1 MSLLDNN
8 KFTHYIKQNYYI
20 IHNMMITYS
29 RLRKLNLSG
38 VNSRSI
44 FSYKDP
50 FLLEKQ
56 LTDDEK
62 SIKELAYHFSKN
74 YLLPNVVSSFRNETF
89 DTNIMKEM
97 GNVGLLGPTISGYG
111 CAGVNYVSYGLIM
124 REIERVDS
132 GYRSCASVQ
141 SSLVMFPIYKFGS
154 QEQKDKYLPE
164 LAKGNLI
171 GCFGLTEPDHGSDPS
186 GMKTRAVF
194 KDGHYILNGSK
205 NWITNSPIADV
216 FIIWAKDDNNDIR
229 GFILEKNMNGL
240 SCPKIEGKF
249 SLRTSNT
256 GMIFMDNVIV
266 PTENL
271 LPYVK
276 GLKGPFSCLN
286 NARYGISWG
295 VLGAAEDCYLR
306 VREYCL
312 DRKQFNRPLAAN
324 QIVQLKLTEMLTEI
338 AIGSQASLRIGRLLD
353 ENILIP
359 ENISFIKRNNCVKAL
374 TVARNA
380 RDMLGGNGISDEYH
394 VIRHMLNL
402 EAVNTYEGTQ
412 DIHALIIGKGI
423 TQIPSFTS

>member
-1 MSLLDNN
+1 MMFRYNNFKKNFSN
-8 KFTHYIKQNYYI
+8 KFI
-20 IHNMMITYS
+20 
-29 RLRKLNLSG
+29 
-38 VNSRSI
+38 SRSI
-44 FSYKDP
+44 FNYKDP

-56 LTDDEK
+56 LTEDEK
-62 SIKELAYHFSKN
+62 SIRDMAHNFSKDN
-74 YLLPNVVSSFRNETF
+74 LFPNVVSSFRNEKF
-89 DTNIMKEM
+89 DKNIMKQM
-97 GNVGLLGPTISGYG
+97 GSIGLLGPTINGYG
-111 CAGVNYVSYGLIM
+111 CAGINYVSYGLIM

-154 QEQKDKYLPE
+154 QEQKDRFLPE

-186 GMKTRAVF
+186 GMKTNAVF
-194 KDGHYILNGSK
+194 KDGNYILNGSK

-216 FIIWAKDDNNDIR
+216 FIIWAKDENKDIR
-229 GFILEKNMNGL
+229 GFILEKEMKGL
-240 SCPKIEGKF
+240 YCPKIDGKF
-249 SLRTSNT
+249 SLRASNT

-266 PTENL
+266 PKENI
-271 LPYVK
+271 LPNVK

-306 VREYCL
+306 AREYTL
-312 DRKQFNRPLAAN
+312 DRKQFNKPLAAN
-324 QIVQLKLTEMLTEI
+324 QIVQLKLTEMLSEI
-338 AIGSQASLRIGRLLD
+338 TLGIQASLRIGRLLD

-359 ENISFIKRNNCVKAL
+359 ENISIIKRNNCLKSL
-374 TVARNA
+374 NIARNA

-394 VIRHMLNL
+394 IIRHMLNL

-412 DIHALIIGKGI
+412 DIHGLIIGRGI
-423 TQIPSFTS
+423 TNLSSF

>member
-1 MSLLDNN
+1 
-8 KFTHYIKQNYYI
+8 
-20 IHNMMITYS
+20 MITSNYFKKGIIP
-29 RLRKLNLSG
+29 R
-38 VNSRSI
+38 VISRSL
-44 FSYKDP
+44 FNHKDP
-50 FLLEKQ
+50 FLLERQ
-56 LTDDEK
+56 LTNDENT
-62 SIKELAYHFSKN
+62 IKDVAHIFSKE
-74 YLLPNVVSSFRNETF
+74 YLLPSVVSSFRNEKF
-89 DTNIMKEM
+89 DKNIMKEM
-97 GNVGLLGPTISGYG
+97 GSVGLLGPTITGYG

-194 KDGHYILNGSK
+194 KDGNYILNGSK

-229 GFILEKNMNGL
+229 GFILEKKMKGL

-266 PTENL
+266 PKENM
-271 LPYVK
+271 LPHVR

-306 VREYCL
+306 AREYVL

-324 QIVQLKLTEMLTEI
+324 QIVQLKLAEMLTEI
-338 AIGSQASLRIGRLLD
+338 TLGTQASLRIGRLLD

-359 ENISFIKRNNCVKAL
+359 ENISIIKRNNCLKAL

-423 TQIPSFTS
+423 TQIPSF

>member
-1 MSLLDNN
+1 MMN
-8 KFTHYIKQNYYI
+8 K
-20 IHNMMITYS
+20 YS
-29 RLRKLNLSG
+29 QLRKIYVRNITA
-38 VNSRSI
+38 RSL
-44 FSYKDP
+44 FNYKDP
-50 FLLEKQ
+50 FLLERQ
-56 LTDDEK
+56 LTDDENA
-62 SIKELAYHFSKN
+62 IKDVAHNFSKD
-74 YLLPNVVSSFRNETF
+74 YLLPNVVSSFRNEKF
-89 DTNIMKEM
+89 DKNIMKEM
-97 GNVGLLGPTISGYG
+97 GAVGLLGPTINGYG

-124 REIERVDS
+124 REIERIDS

-154 QEQKDKYLPE
+154 QQQKDRYLPE

-186 GMKTRAVF
+186 GMKTRAIF
-194 KDGHYILNGSK
+194 KDGNYILNGSK

-216 FIIWAKDDNNDIR
+216 FIIWAKDENNDIR
-229 GFILEKNMNGL
+229 GFILEKQMKGL

-266 PTENL
+266 PKENM
-271 LPYVK
+271 LPHIR
-276 GLKGPFSCLN
+276 GLKGPFLCLN

-306 VREYCL
+306 AREYCL

-324 QIVQLKLTEMLTEI
+324 QLVQLKLTEMLTEI
-338 AIGSQASLRIGRLLD
+338 TLGTQASLRIGRLLD
-353 ENILIP
+353 ENITIP
-359 ENISFIKRNNCVKAL
+359 ENISIIKRNNCLKAL
-374 TVARNA
+374 DVARNA

-423 TQIPSFTS
+423 TQISSFSS

>member
-1 MSLLDNN
+1 MMN
-8 KFTHYIKQNYYI
+8 K
-20 IHNMMITYS
+20 YS
-29 RLRKLNLSG
+29 QLRKLYVRN
-38 VNSRSI
+38 VNVRSV
-44 FSYKDP
+44 FSYTDP

-62 SIKELAYHFSKN
+62 SIKEVAYNFSKDI
-74 YLLPNVVSSFRNETF
+74 LLPNVVSSFRYEKF
-89 DTNIMKEM
+89 DKNIMKEM
-97 GNVGLLGPTISGYG
+97 GSVGLLGPTINGHG

-141 SSLVMFPIYKFGS
+141 SSLVMFPIYNFGS

-186 GMKTRAVF
+186 GMKTKAIF
-194 KDGHYILNGSK
+194 KDGNYVLSGSK
-205 NWITNSPIADV
+205 NWITNSPIADI
-216 FIIWAKDDNNDIR
+216 FIIWAKDENNDIR
-229 GFILEKNMNGL
+229 GFILEKEMKGL

-256 GMIFMDNVIV
+256 GMIFMDNVVV
-266 PTENL
+266 PKENM

-306 VREYCL
+306 AREYVL

-324 QIVQLKLTEMLTEI
+324 QIVQLKLTDMLTEI
-338 AIGSQASLRIGRLLD
+338 TLGTQASLRIGRLLD
-353 ENILIP
+353 ENISIP
-359 ENISFIKRNNCVKAL
+359 ENISIIKRNNCLKSL

-412 DIHALIIGKGI
+412 DIHALIVGKGI
-423 TQIPSFTS
+423 TQIASFSS

>member
-1 MSLLDNN
+1 MLGFTSL
-8 KFTHYIKQNYYI
+8 K
-20 IHNMMITYS
+20 
-29 RLRKLNLSG
+29 KLKINTL
-38 VNSRSI
+38 NSRRI

-62 SIKELAYHFSKN
+62 SIKDLAHNFSKD
-74 YLLPNVVSSFRNETF
+74 YLSPNVVSSFRHEKF
-89 DTNIMKEM
+89 DKNIMKEM
-97 GNVGLLGPTISGYG
+97 GNIGLLGPTINGYG

-141 SSLVMFPIYKFGS
+141 SSLVMFPIYNFGT

-164 LAKGNLI
+164 LAKGTLI
-171 GCFGLTEPDHGSDPS
+171 GCFGLTEPDYGSDPA
-186 GMKTRAVF
+186 GMKTRAIL
-194 KDGHYILNGSK
+194 KDGNYILNGSK

-216 FIIWAKDDNNDIR
+216 FIIWAKDHNNDIR
-229 GFILEKNMNGL
+229 GFILEKGMNGL

-266 PTENL
+266 PKENM

-306 VREYCL
+306 AREYCL

-324 QIVQLKLTEMLTEI
+324 QIIQLKLTEMLTEI
-338 AIGSQASLRIGRLLD
+338 SIGIQSSLRIGRLLD
-353 ENILIP
+353 ENIVIP
-359 ENISFIKRNNCVKAL
+359 ENISIIKRNNCLKSL
-374 TVARNA
+374 NVARNA

-394 VIRHMLNL
+394 IIRHMLNL

-423 TQIPSFTS
+423 TQISSFSG